1 MGKETKKQ
9 IISRY
14 GKVISKIYRA
24 INNNSY
30 SIGWGGNRISIS
42 GVFASHCHFFIHGT
56 DNSVIIEPGLTR
68 MKNCRII
75 VKGNNCR
82 ILIGRDSNL
91 NDVTLYIEDD
101 GGRIELGKHTTITG
115 KTALAVIEG
124 KSITIGDDCLFSSDI
139 TFRVG
144 DSHSILDTTTR
155 ERINP
160 SADIA
165 VGNHVWI
172 GHSVKVLKGSLIG
185 NHNIIATGAIVTG
198 KHFSD
203 HCVIGGSPA
212 KVLKEGVDWCAER
225 I

>member
-1 MGKETKKQ
+1 MEKETKKK
-9 IISRY
+9 IIIRY

-30 SIGWGGNRISIS
+30 SIGGGNRISTS
-42 GVFASHCHFFIHGT
+42 GVFASHCHFSIHGRG
-56 DNSVIIEPGLTR
+56 NSVVIEPGLTR

-115 KTALAVIEG
+115 KTELAVIEG
-124 KSITIGDDCLFSSDI
+124 RNITIGDDCLFSSNI

-144 DSHSILDTTTR
+144 DSHSILDMATG

-172 GHSVKVLKGSLIG
+172 GHSVKVLKGALIG

-198 KHFSD
+198 KHFPD
-203 HCVIGGSPA
+203 HCVIGGTPA
-212 KVLKEGVDWCAER
+212 KVLKEDVDWCAER